1 MSYLD
6 NWLFA
11 PYTAWMIWVRRL
23 RQIVGGMLAGFWEDD
38 GFILSGHL
46 AYLSLLALFP
56 FFIFIVWLAGR
67 FGRTA
72 EGVAAITAFLESVPI
87 NVAAALRE
95 PIAQVTGQQSQG
107 LLTIGILVALW
118 TAGSVIETIRVVIHK
133 AYNVPTGRPFW
144 QYRLQSFVM
153 VIGSAL
159 ILLAAMSAQFGL
171 AGLEKLMH
179 ETLPRANQMVS
190 AFDYLRQWMTP
201 VLLFLALIGLHRAL
215 TPRRVEPTL
224 HWPGALFTA
233 LSWIGIAAA
242 LPQVLS
248 HFSTYDITY
257 GSLAGVMITLLFFYL
272 IGAAFVLGSQLNA
285 AFRQAMST
293 LDSPATIA

>member
-1 MSYLD
+1 MK
-6 NWLFA
+6 WLKK
-11 PYTAWMIWVRRL
+11 L
-23 RQIVGGMLAGFWEDD
+23 RQIIGGMIRGFWEDD

-46 AYLSLLALFP
+46 AYLSLLAVFP

-72 EGVAAITAFLESVPI
+72 EGVAAIAAFLESVPV

-107 LLTIGILVALW
+107 LLTIGIIVALW
-118 TAGSVIETIRVVIHK
+118 TAGSVIETVRVVIHK

-159 ILLAAMSAQFGL
+159 ILLGAMSAQFAL
-171 AGLEKLMH
+171 AGFDELLQNKIAVAE
-179 ETLPRANQMVS
+179 
-190 AFDYLRQWMTP
+190 AFGHLRRWLTP
-201 VLLFLALIGLHRAL
+201 VVLFIALLGMHRAL
-215 TPRRVEPTL
+215 TPRRVEPAQ

-233 LSWIGIAAA
+233 LTWIGIAAT
-242 LPQVLS
+242 LPQALS

-285 AFRQAMST
+285 AIRKVVST
-293 LDSPATIA
+293 LDSPAPTA

>member
-1 MSYLD
+1 
-6 NWLFA
+6 
-11 PYTAWMIWVRRL
+11 MIWLKKLRR
-23 RQIVGGMLAGFWEDD
+23 IIGGMLRGFWEDD

-46 AYLSLLALFP
+46 AYLSLLAVFP

-72 EGVAAITAFLESVPI
+72 EGVAAIAAFLASVPA

-107 LLTIGILVALW
+107 LLTIGIAVALW
-118 TAGSVIETIRVVIHK
+118 TAGSVIETVRVVIHK

-144 QYRLQSFVM
+144 QYRLQSFIM

-159 ILLAAMSAQFGL
+159 ILLAAMSAQFAL
-171 AGLEKLMH
+171 AGIDELLRSK
-179 ETLPRANQMVS
+179 TAAAA
-190 AFDYLRQWMTP
+190 AFDHLRRWMTP
-201 VLLFLALIGLHRAL
+201 VALFIALIGLHRAL
-215 TPRRVEPTL
+215 TPRRVEPAQ

-233 LSWIGIAAA
+233 LAWITIAAT
-242 LPQVLS
+242 LPQALS

-285 AFRQAMST
+285 AIRRVVSS
-293 LDSPATIA
+293 LDSPAHNA

>member
-1 MSYLD
+1 ML
-6 NWLFA
+6 WLK
-11 PYTAWMIWVRRL
+11 YL
-23 RQIVGGMLAGFWEDD
+23 RQTIAAMLDGFWDDD

-72 EGVAAITAFLESVPI
+72 EGVAAIAAFLASVPT
-87 NVAAALRE
+87 NVAAALRG
-95 PIAQVTGQQSQG
+95 PIDQVTGQQSQG

-118 TAGSVIETIRVVIHK
+118 TAGSVIETVRVVIHK
-133 AYNVPTGRPFW
+133 AYNIPAGRPFW

-159 ILLAAMSAQFGL
+159 ILLAAMSAQFAL
-171 AGLEKLMH
+171 AGLNKLLVEM
-179 ETLPRANQMVS
+179 LPQAERSIA
-190 AFDYLRQWMTP
+190 AFGYLRQWMTP
-201 VLLFLALIGLHRAL
+201 VLLFIALIWLHRAL
-215 TPRRVEPTL
+215 TPRRVEPAL
-224 HWPGALFTA
+224 HWPGALFTSLA
-233 LSWIGIAAA
+233 WIAIASA
-242 LPQVLS
+242 LPYALAHYTS
-248 HFSTYDITY
+248 YDITY

-285 AFRQAMST
+285 AIRQVRTS
-293 LDSPATIA
+293 LDSPKLSS

>member
-1 MSYLD
+1 
-6 NWLFA
+6 
-11 PYTAWMIWVRRL
+11 MIWLKRL
-23 RQIVGGMLAGFWEDD
+23 RQIVGGMVGGFWEDD

-46 AYLSLLALFP
+46 AYLSLLAVFP

-67 FGRTA
+67 FGRTD
-72 EGVAAITAFLESVPI
+72 EGVAAIAAFLASVPA

-118 TAGSVIETIRVVIHK
+118 TAGSVIETVRVVIHK

-144 QYRLQSFVM
+144 QYRLQSFVL

-159 ILLAAMSAQFGL
+159 ILLAAMSAQFAL
-171 AGLEKLMH
+171 AGLDELLRSK
-179 ETLPRANQMVS
+179 VS
-190 AFDYLRQWMTP
+190 IVAAFDNLRRWMTP
-201 VLLFLALIGLHRAL
+201 VALFLALVGLHRAL

-233 LSWIGIAAA
+233 LAWIGIATV

-248 HFSTYDITY
+248 HYSTYDITY

-285 AFRQAMST
+285 AIRRVRSS
-293 LDSPATIA
+293 LDSPAPTA

>member
-1 MSYLD
+1 
-6 NWLFA
+6 
-11 PYTAWMIWVRRL
+11 MIWLKRL
-23 RQIVGGMLAGFWEDD
+23 RQIVGGMIGGFWEDD

-46 AYLSLLALFP
+46 AYLSLLAVFP

-72 EGVAAITAFLESVPI
+72 EGVAAIAAFLESVPA

-95 PIAQVTGQQSQG
+95 PIAQVTSQQSQG
-107 LLTIGILVALW
+107 LLTIGIIVALW
-118 TAGSVIETIRVVIHK
+118 TAGSVIETVRVVIHK

-144 QYRLQSFVM
+144 QYRLQSFVL

-159 ILLAAMSAQFGL
+159 ILLAAMSAQFAL
-171 AGLEKLMH
+171 AGLDELLQNKIAVA
-179 ETLPRANQMVS
+179 E
-190 AFDYLRQWMTP
+190 AFGHLRRWMTP
-201 VLLFLALIGLHRAL
+201 VALFVALIGLHRAL
-215 TPRRVEPTL
+215 TPRRVEPAQ

-233 LSWIGIAAA
+233 LAWITIAAT
-242 LPQVLS
+242 LPQALS

-285 AFRQAMST
+285 AIRRVVSS
-293 LDSPATIA
+293 LDSPAPTA

>member
-1 MSYLD
+1 
-6 NWLFA
+6 
-11 PYTAWMIWVRRL
+11 MIWLNRARR
-23 RQIVGGMLAGFWEDD
+23 IVSGMVGGFWEDD

-46 AYLSLLALFP
+46 AYLSLLAVFP

-72 EGVAAITAFLESVPI
+72 EGVAAISAFLESVPVS
-87 NVAAALRE
+87 VASALRD
-95 PIAQVTGQQSQG
+95 PITQVTGQQSQG

-144 QYRLQSFVM
+144 QYRLQSFIL
-153 VIGSAL
+153 VIGSAV
-159 ILLAAMSAQFGL
+159 ILLGAMSAQFAL
-171 AGLEKLMH
+171 AGLDELLTH
-179 ETLPRANQMVS
+179 RLPAAGHMVT
-190 AFDYLRQWMTP
+190 AFGHLRQWMTP
-201 VLLFLALIGLHRAL
+201 VALFLALIGLHRAL
-215 TPRRVEPTL
+215 TPRRVEPAQ

-233 LSWIGIAAA
+233 IAWIAIATA

-285 AFRQAMST
+285 AIRRVLTT
-293 LDSPATIA
+293 LDSPVPTA

>member
-1 MSYLD
+1 MR
-6 NWLFA
+6 WLK
-11 PYTAWMIWVRRL
+11 RL
-23 RQIVGGMLAGFWEDD
+23 RQIIGGMIGGFWEDD

-46 AYLSLLALFP
+46 AYLSLLAVFP

-72 EGVAAITAFLESVPI
+72 EGVAAIAAFLESVPA

-118 TAGSVIETIRVVIHK
+118 TAGSVIETVRVVIHK

-144 QYRLQSFVM
+144 QYRLQSFVL

-159 ILLAAMSAQFGL
+159 ILLAAMSAQFAL
-171 AGLEKLMH
+171 AGIH
-179 ETLPRANQMVS
+179 EILRSKMAVAA
-190 AFDYLRQWMTP
+190 AFDHLRHWMTP
-201 VLLFLALIGLHRAL
+201 VALFVALIGLHRAL
-215 TPRRVEPTL
+215 TPRRVEPAQ

-233 LSWIGIAAA
+233 LAWITIAAT

-285 AFRQAMST
+285 AVRRVVSS
-293 LDSPATIA
+293 LDSPAPTA